1 MSIKEKKIQ
10 YLNNE
15 ENIRCD
21 YPRILQDLYEVNV
34 EKLDFLTFLRIYWF
48 VYSVVVKKI
57 QFFFCRGI
65 SNHYVILRND
75 KQTWYVTLDEFTS
88 IFKYDSEV
96 WISMFEKAP
105 VIELRDLKVMLHD
118 DEVIQSLQFTERCCN
133 IGGMQ

>member
-15 ENIRCD
+15 ENVRYD
-21 YPRILQDLYEVNV
+21 YPRILQDLYEVDV
-34 EKLDFLTFLRIYWF
+34 EKFDFLTFLRVYMF

-65 SNHYVILRND
+65 AVHYVILRND

-118 DEVIQSLQFTERCCN
+118 DEIIQSLQFTGRYCNTGER
-133 IGGMQ
+133 Q

>member
-15 ENIRCD
+15 ENIKDD
-21 YPRILQDLYEVNV
+21 YSRILQDLYGVDV

-48 VYSVVVKKI
+48 VYAIVVDKI

-65 SNHYVILRND
+65 SVHYVILRRD
-75 KQTWYVTLDEFTS
+75 KQMWYVTLNEFTS
-88 IFKYDSEV
+88 IFKHDSEV

-105 VIELRDLKVMLHD
+105 VIELRDLKVMFHD
-118 DEVIQSLQFTERCCN
+118 DEVIQSLKITDLCYNTGE
-133 IGGMQ
+133 